1 MVSQSLTKASQNTWN
16 KAEDQLRSLVGTW
29 SALGRSWKRYDKAVK
44 HMDRKWLLEDW
55 AYMRSN
61 SKKVKSAK
69 WFAGHALRQICKKR
83 LQLYWMVLQELMDK
97 AADLQLADRHVAKKM
112 MASTW
117 HSWSAGA
124 AAWKSDQWVQRKR
137 LRQVMKKHLA
147 AGWQEWRVCSE
158 LVGVRVRSY
167 KKATS
172 KWRKKWRKK
181 AVVAREE
188 AKCWSSIIGLKM
200 ASKKTV
206 HGCLLTWVTLLGIN
220 NTARDASAEGVEHFQ
235 KGVQAEGDEQCR
247 NFLLPLRDAA
257 RRRKVS
263 LMWLSARCPLPET
276 IDHWRKFAAARNETK
291 ELCENVSSRLLR
303 VDGGDAMEFWQQF
316 VQHKDKERAVMA
328 KLERLGMA
336 TAKPAAKTNAA
347 NSDSSD
353 GDASSDGDLSS
364 DDDDDSD

>member
-1 MVSQSLTKASQNTWN
+1 
-16 KAEDQLRSLVGTW
+16 
-29 SALGRSWKRYDKAVK
+29 
-44 HMDRKWLLEDW
+44 
-55 AYMRSN
+55 
-61 SKKVKSAK
+61 
-69 WFAGHALRQICKKR
+69 
-83 LQLYWMVLQELMDK
+83 
-97 AADLQLADRHVAKKM
+97 
-112 MASTW
+112 
-117 HSWSAGA
+117 
-124 AAWKSDQWVQRKR
+124 
-137 LRQVMKKHLA
+137 MKKHLA

-181 AVVAREE
+181 AVSCNCLYISCMLALILLCVDQAVAREE
-188 AKCWSSIIGLKM
+188 AKCWSSIIGLQM

-206 HGCLLTWVTLLGIN
+206 HGCLLTWVTLIGIN
-220 NTARDASAEGVEHFQ
+220 NTTRDASVEGVEHFQ
-235 KGVQAEGDEQCR
+235 KGVLAEGDEQCR

-257 RRRKVS
+257 RRRKIA
-263 LMWLSARCPLPET
+263 LLWLSARCPLPET

-291 ELCENVSSRLLR
+291 ELCENVSSKLLR
-303 VDGGDAMEFWQQF
+303 VDGADAMEFWQSF

-353 GDASSDGDLSS
+353 
-364 DDDDDSD
+364 DSDISPSEDDEEEDDEDE